1 MKLKREHQIIRLEN
15 AIVKGMVKNEDVL
28 QAINL
33 TMSQYHNAP
42 TPQMKSVYWTAIRQI
57 VKHHDYDLDRHMK
70 GRIPFSVKRQIHQI
84 ADSARRELHQAYI
97 NLQRDIGFLPIKVN
111 TEELGSIHHIAHDA
125 ALKVHG
131 SIVRRLSKAYKAGG
145 WDGSVESAPNHFGQR
160 SLDAPDFM
168 EVFE

>member
-1 MKLKREHQIIRLEN
+1 MNMKREHQLIRLEN

-28 QAINL
+28 QAINM
-33 TMSQYHNAP
+33 TMSHYHNAP
-42 TPQMKSVYWTAIRQI
+42 TPEMQTVFWTAIRQI

-70 GRIPFSVKRQIHQI
+70 GQIAFSVKQRIHKI
-84 ADSARRELHQAYI
+84 ADCAREELYQAYI
-97 NLQRDIGFLPIKVN
+97 NLQRDIGFLPIKVD

-125 ALKVHG
+125 AMRVYR
-131 SIVRRLSKAYKAGG
+131 SVVRRLTIAHKAGG
-145 WDGSVESAPNHFGQR
+145 WDGSIESAPNHFGQR